1 VKKPKAVK
9 KNIIM
14 FMVYLP
20 KEEEKETL
28 NIATAA
34 CWPDEPRV
42 NHHQSLDPPSSSST
56 DQPTRQYNATE
67 PFVQ

>member
-34 CWPDEPRV
+34 C
-42 NHHQSLDPPSSSST
+42 
-56 DQPTRQYNATE
+56 
-67 PFVQ
+67 